1 MKTCITQIDRRGGTP
16 GYCESHECMGVYVGV
31 KYEWFKPDSFIKPYY
46 VKYMLGMFMV
56 RHWGK

>member
-31 KYEWFKPDSFIKPYY
+31 KYE
-46 VKYMLGMFMV
+46 
-56 RHWGK
+56 